1 MFVPRNFRNITVKS
15 VSFYL
20 DRFQRHGVLKNV
32 HLFSATLYNARHLGL
47 RDDGIKYVHSRHQ

>member
-1 MFVPRNFRNITVKS
+1 MFVPRNFTNITVKS

-32 HLFSATLYNARHLGL
+32 QLFWATLYNARHLGL
-47 RDDGIKYVHSRHQ
+47 RDDGI